1 MNELKIFQN
10 AQFGNIRVAMNESN
24 EPMFAGV
31 DVATVLG
38 YKNPQEAIR
47 DHVDEED
54 RGYCKLSDIQGVSET
69 LPPHMKAAN
78 LLTINE
84 SGVYSLV
91 MRSDLPT
98 AKQFKRWVTNEVLPS
113 IRKHGTYITGET
125 LAQMLQNP
133 DNLIEL
139 LTALKSEQDR
149 NVVLSMQNEMNARNI
164 EVMQPKAEY
173 YDTVLQSDTLIPT
186 EIIAAQL
193 GISAIKLNRFLC
205 EYNIQRKV
213 NGVYVL
219 CGDMRGKGYEGYKT
233 YYHNDPNTGRVK
245 TKRHMYWTEK
255 GAEMIIKL
263 HVWDKSKLLN

>member
-1 MNELKIFQN
+1 MNELRIFQN
-10 AQFGNIRVAMNESN
+10 TQFGNVRVAINKSE
-24 EPMFAGV
+24 EPMFVGV

-38 YKNPQEAIR
+38 YENPQKAIR

-54 RGYCKLSDIQGVSET
+54 RGYCKLSDIQGVNET

-84 SGVYSLV
+84 SGGYSLII
-91 MRSDLPT
+91 RSNLPA
-98 AKQFKRWVTNEVLPS
+98 AKQFKRWITNEVLPS
-113 IRKHGTYITGET
+113 IRKHGAYITGET

-139 LTALKSEQDR
+139 LTALKSEKER
-149 NVVLSMQNEMNARNI
+149 NTALSIQNEMNARNI
-164 EVMQPKAEY
+164 EAMQPKVEY
-173 YDTVLQSDTLIPT
+173 YDTVLQSDTLVPT
-186 EIIAAQL
+186 EVIAAQL
-193 GISAIKLNRFLC
+193 GISAIKLNKFLC

-219 CGDMRGKGYEGYKT
+219 CADMRGKGYEGYKT
-233 YYHNDPNTGRVK
+233 YCYSDSNTGKVK
-245 TKRHMYWTEK
+245 TKKHMYWTEK
-255 GAEMIIKL
+255 GAETIIKL

>member
-1 MNELKIFQN
+1 MNELRIFQN
-10 AQFGNIRVAMNESN
+10 TQFGNVRVAINKSE
-24 EPMFAGV
+24 EPMFVGV

-38 YKNPQEAIR
+38 YENPQKAIR

-54 RGYCKLSDIQGVSET
+54 RGYCKLSDIQGVNET

-84 SGVYSLV
+84 SGVYSLII
-91 MRSDLPT
+91 RSNLPA
-98 AKQFKRWVTNEVLPS
+98 AKQFKRWITNEVLTS
-113 IRKHGTYITGET
+113 IRKHGAYITGET

-139 LTALKSEQDR
+139 LTALKSEKER
-149 NVVLSMQNEMNARNI
+149 NTALSIQNEMNARNI
-164 EVMQPKAEY
+164 EAMQPKVEY
-173 YDTVLQSDTLIPT
+173 YDTVLQSDTLVPT
-186 EIIAAQL
+186 EVIAAQL
-193 GISAIKLNRFLC
+193 GISAIKLNKFLC

-219 CGDMRGKGYEGYKT
+219 CADMRGKGYEGYKT
-233 YYHNDPNTGRVK
+233 YCYSDSNTGKVK
-245 TKRHMYWTEK
+245 TKKHMYWTEK
-255 GAEMIIKL
+255 GAETIIKL

>member
-1 MNELKIFQN
+1 MNELRIFQN
-10 AQFGNIRVAMNESN
+10 TQFGNVRVAINKSE
-24 EPMFAGV
+24 EPMFVGV

-38 YKNPQEAIR
+38 YENPQKAIR

-54 RGYCKLSDIQGVSET
+54 RGYCKLSDIQGVNET

-84 SGVYSLV
+84 SGVYSLII
-91 MRSDLPT
+91 RSNLPA
-98 AKQFKRWVTNEVLPS
+98 AKQFKRWITNEVLPS
-113 IRKHGTYITGET
+113 IRKHGAYITGET

-139 LTALKSEQDR
+139 LTALKSGKER
-149 NVVLSMQNEMNARNI
+149 NTALSIQNEMNARNI
-164 EVMQPKAEY
+164 EAMQPKVEY
-173 YDTVLQSDTLIPT
+173 YDTVLQSDTLVPT
-186 EIIAAQL
+186 EVIAAQL
-193 GISAIKLNRFLC
+193 GISAIKLNKFLC

-219 CGDMRGKGYEGYKT
+219 CADMRGKGYEGYKT
-233 YYHNDPNTGRVK
+233 YCYSDSNTGKVK
-245 TKRHMYWTEK
+245 TKKHMYWTEK
-255 GAEMIIKL
+255 GAETIIKL

>member
-1 MNELKIFQN
+1 MNELRIFQN
-10 AQFGNIRVAMNESN
+10 TQFGNVRVAINESE
-24 EPMFAGV
+24 EPMFVGV

-38 YKNPQEAIR
+38 YENPQKAIR

-54 RGYCKLSDIQGVSET
+54 RGYCKLSDIQGVNET

-84 SGVYSLV
+84 SGVYSLII
-91 MRSDLPT
+91 RSNLPA
-98 AKQFKRWVTNEVLPS
+98 AKQFKRWITNEVLPS
-113 IRKHGTYITGET
+113 IRKHGAYMTGET

-139 LTALKSEQDR
+139 LTALKSEKER
-149 NVVLSMQNEMNARNI
+149 NAVLSIQNEMNARNI
-164 EVMQPKAEY
+164 EAMQPKVEY
-173 YDTVLQSDTLIPT
+173 YDTVLQSESLIPV

-193 GISAIKLNRFLC
+193 GISAIKLNKFLC
-205 EYNIQRKV
+205 EYKIQRKV

-233 YYHNDPNTGRVK
+233 HYYNDSNTGKIR
-245 TKRHMYWTEK
+245 TKQHMYWTEK
-255 GAEMIIKL
+255 GAETIIKL
-263 HVWDKSKLLN
+263 HIWDKSKLLN

>member
-1 MNELKIFQN
+1 MNELRIFQN
-10 AQFGNIRVAMNESN
+10 TQFGNVRVAINKSE
-24 EPMFAGV
+24 EPMFVGV

-38 YKNPQEAIR
+38 YENPQKAIR

-54 RGYCKLSDIQGVSET
+54 RGYCKLSDIQGVNET

-84 SGVYSLV
+84 SGVYSLII
-91 MRSDLPT
+91 RSNLPA
-98 AKQFKRWVTNEVLPS
+98 AKQFKRWITNEVLPS
-113 IRKHGTYITGET
+113 NRKHGAYITGET

-139 LTALKSEQDR
+139 LTALKSEKER
-149 NVVLSMQNEMNARNI
+149 NTALSIQNEMNARNI
-164 EVMQPKAEY
+164 EAMQPKVEY
-173 YDTVLQSDTLIPT
+173 YDTVLQSDTLVPT
-186 EIIAAQL
+186 EVIAAQL
-193 GISAIKLNRFLC
+193 GISAIKLNKFLC

-219 CGDMRGKGYEGYKT
+219 CADMRGKGYEGYKT
-233 YYHNDPNTGRVK
+233 YCYSDSNTGKVK
-245 TKRHMYWTEK
+245 TKKHMYWTEK
-255 GAEMIIKL
+255 GAETIIKL